1 VGFEPQML
9 VRRQQKQSGD
19 GVCPSP
25 PFASLEAAGGYF
37 IIIAGTVADVSVV
50 KTFWKAGVDK

>member
-25 PFASLEAAGGYF
+25 PFALSGAAGSQR
-37 IIIAGTVADVSVV
+37 IIIAGAEADVSVV
-50 KTFWKAGVDK
+50 RTFWKAGVDK